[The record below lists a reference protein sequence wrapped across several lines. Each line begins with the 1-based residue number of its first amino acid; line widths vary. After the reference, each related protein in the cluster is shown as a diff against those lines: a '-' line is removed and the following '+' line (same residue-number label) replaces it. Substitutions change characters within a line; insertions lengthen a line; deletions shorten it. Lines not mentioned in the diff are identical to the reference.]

1 MPRKTKPSAETPPVA
16 STAVSIKP
24 AADQLPLHSPL
35 GASSAERWMAC
46 PGSTALVASLGPT
59 DDQDDPEYRRRGIL
73 AHELASRCLTA
84 NTDCYEEMAGFPL
97 LGPDDAAAVQT
108 YLNYVR
114 IDIGDYAGSQ
124 TYIEHRVHL

>member
-35 GASSAERWMAC
+35 GASSAERWMNC

-59 DDQDDPEYRRRGIL
+59 DDQDDPEYRQRGIL
-73 AHELASRCLTA
+73 AHELASRCLTE
-84 NTDCYEEMAGFPL
+84 NTDCYEELAGFPL
-97 LGPDDAAAVQT
+97 LGPDDAVAVQT
-108 YLNYVR
+108 YLNYLRVNL
-114 IDIGDYAGSQ
+114 IGDPTGQS
-124 TYIEHRVHL
+124 YIEK

>member
-1 MPRKTKPSAETPPVA
+1 MPRKSRASAETPPVA

-35 GASSAERWMAC
+35 GASSAERWMNC
-46 PGSTALVASLGPT
+46 TGSTTLVAALGAT

-73 AHELASRCLTA
+73 AHELASRCLQET
-84 NTDCYEEMAGFPL
+84 TDCYEEMAGFPL

-114 IDIGDYAGSQ
+114 VLPDEGQ
-124 TYIEHRVHL
+124 R